1 MNRCT
6 FFPCAC
12 ARAQFECVRTCADA
26 HSLVQPGSQL
36 SVAIPGRG
44 QVLLDVPRGLR
55 VGQQFL
61 FQMGPPEP
69 SPRVAAYAGVVP
81 RRRMAKPTT
90 QGLKDLTF
98 DGMLDYERKIRC
110 GLSLLVISIS
120 PDKPQNTST
129 RWQDEVLFVRACNH
143 AYS

>member
-1 MNRCT
+1 M
-6 FFPCAC
+6 
-12 ARAQFECVRTCADA
+12 
-26 HSLVQPGSQL
+26 QPGSQL

-61 FQMGPPEP
+61 FQMGPPEL
-69 SPRVAAYAGVVP
+69 SPRVAAYAGVMP

-110 GLSLLVISIS
+110 GWSWLVICIS
-120 PDKPQNTST
+120 SDMSQNTST
-129 RWQDEVLFVRACNH
+129 RWQDEMRIVPACNH
-143 AYS
+143 AFS